1 MPGGAAPVSYGTNNV
16 NRVEAPVTIPA
27 YLTCVFAAFGG
38 ILFGYDSGYM
48 CVHLPLLS
56 HLCALLTTRPQ

>member
-1 MPGGAAPVSYGTNNV
+1 MPGGAAPVSYGTSNV
-16 NRVEAPVTIPA
+16 NSIEAPITIKA

-48 CVHLPLLS
+48 CVQSLLLS
-56 HLCALLTTRPQ
+56 CTYGC